1 MAFAPGLAMQ
11 AKQSNR
17 GGDRFVGSEGS
28 MGIRRTL
35 RRYHI
40 WLGWIIA
47 VPMLFW
53 TVSGLVMFA
62 RPIDE
67 VRGTTLIAAPAPVA
81 GSPGFIVP
89 DTTGRPLSSLTLA
102 GRSNG
107 PRWVLSF
114 ADGGSRLA
122 DPASGRLLPE
132 LGAADAAREV
142 TARYRGAAKVASV
155 SRVSKDSPPVEL
167 RRAVDAWRVA
177 MSDGTHFYVDAGSG
191 DIIARRTRWWR
202 FYDVMWGLHIM
213 DLQGRE
219 DTNNPWIVMFAVV
232 ALISVL
238 MAIVLLPMTS
248 RRRRRS
254 APELQ

>member
-1 MAFAPGLAMQ
+1 M
-11 AKQSNR
+11 R
-17 GGDRFVGSEGS
+17 
-28 MGIRRTL
+28 IRRTL

-40 WLGWIIA
+40 WLGWIIG

-53 TVSGLVMFA
+53 TVSGLVMVA
-62 RPIDE
+62 KPIDE
-67 VRGTTLIAAPAPVA
+67 VRGTALIAAPAPVA
-81 GSPGFIVP
+81 GAPALVVP
-89 DTTGRPLSSLTLA
+89 DTSGRPLSSLSLTHRA
-102 GRSNG
+102 DG

-122 DPASGRLLPE
+122 HPGSGRLLPE
-132 LGAADAAREV
+132 LGAAEAAREV
-142 TARYRGAAKVASV
+142 SARYRGPAKVASV
-155 SRVSKDSPPVEL
+155 TRVSKDSPPLEL

-202 FYDVMWGLHIM
+202 FYDLMWGLHIM

-219 DTNNPWIVMFAVV
+219 DTSNPWIVTFAVV
-232 ALISVL
+232 ALLSVL

-248 RRRRRS
+248 RRRRKS
-254 APELQ
+254 AAGTE